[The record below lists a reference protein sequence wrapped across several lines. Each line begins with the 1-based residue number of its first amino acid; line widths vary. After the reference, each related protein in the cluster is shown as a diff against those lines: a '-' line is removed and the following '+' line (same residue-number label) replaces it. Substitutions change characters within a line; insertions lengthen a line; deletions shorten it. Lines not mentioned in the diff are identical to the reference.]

1 MHLPASLQSQDIAVN
16 AEEFSIAL
24 ALTQMSFVW
33 ILQLSQLQNRVN
45 ASYFVLIYSL
55 KNIFLALLCAQTL
68 SRVPAEDKRDTISAL
83 LNLTS

>member
-1 MHLPASLQSQDIAVN
+1 MYLPASLQSQDIAVN
-16 AEEFSIAL
+16 TEEFSIAL

-45 ASYFVLIYSL
+45 ASYFVLMHSL

-68 SRVPAEDKRDTISAL
+68 SRVLAGDKTDTISDL